1 MPPIDVERSPTPL
14 ELPMDTAQS
23 LTIAET
29 LAAFVTRC
37 RFEDID
43 PRAVDSAKLFMIDV
57 LGCTIGASNEP
68 QAKALIEVLREEGG
82 APHSSAIGC
91 GFKTSVMN
99 AAFINGLKGHVFDF
113 DDDHREG
120 TMHPS
125 VAVFPAV
132 FALAEKMHASGRDT
146 LRAFVLGLEVMIR
159 MGESFLGKSYYQGFH
174 PTGVCGVF
182 GAAAGCSA
190 LLGLPPAQVTYALGL
205 AGSFASGTLEWRT
218 EGAWQKP
225 LQPGHASM
233 MGYVAASL
241 ARRDFIGARTIFEG
255 PDGVIR
261 AYSYKD
267 QFDYSRLTD
276 GLGERWEM
284 ADNSIKVHACCRFA
298 APIADCAL
306 DLARQG
312 IRTSDIEKVV
322 TKVGDFTIRSLCTL
336 SDRKYRPQTHVDAQF
351 SLPYTVAVALVRKRT
366 GVEEFKGDAL
376 KDPEILALA
385 DKVTWELDP
394 AAEALWPK
402 AYPATLVIM
411 MKDGT
416 THEAHSDFP
425 KGDPE
430 NPVSLAEVVE
440 KFSHLTERFVSTDK
454 AKAVVAGIRSIESL
468 RDASEVA
475 DLVR

>member
-1 MPPIDVERSPTPL
+1 M
-14 ELPMDTAQS
+14 TANS
-23 LTIAET
+23 AAGGPTIAET
-29 LAAFVTRC
+29 IADFVTTTSYERIAT
-37 RFEDID
+37 RAID
-43 PRAVDSAKLFMIDV
+43 AAKLFTVDV
-57 LGCTIGASNEP
+57 LGCMIGASAEP
-68 QAKALIEVLREEGG
+68 QAKALIDVLRDEGG
-82 APHSSAIGC
+82 APQASVVGG
-91 GFKTSVMN
+91 GFKTSVKN
-99 AAFINGLKGHVFDF
+99 AAFVNGLKGHVFDF

-132 FALAEKMHASGRDT
+132 FALAERRGASGRET
-146 LRAFVLGLEVMIR
+146 LRALVLGLEVMIR

-182 GAAAGCSA
+182 GAAAGCSV
-190 LLGLPPAQVTYALGL
+190 LLGLTAKQTTWALGL

-225 LQPGHASM
+225 LQPGHAAM
-233 MGYVAASL
+233 MGTIAAAL
-241 ARRDFIGARTIFEG
+241 AQRDFVGARTIFEG

-267 QFDYSRLTD
+267 QYDVARLTD

-298 APIADCAL
+298 APIADCAIA
-306 DLARQG
+306 LAKQG
-312 IRTSDIEKVV
+312 IDATAIRRIV
-322 TKVGDFTIRSLCTL
+322 TKVGDFTIRALCTG
-336 SDRKYRPQTHVDAQF
+336 SDRKVRPLTHVDAQF

-366 GVEEFKGDAL
+366 GVEEFKGDTL
-376 KDPEILALA
+376 HDPAVLALA
-385 DKVTWELDP
+385 DKVSWELDP

-402 AYPATLVIM
+402 AYPATLVVTM
-411 MKDGT
+411 NDGRVIES
-416 THEAHSDFP
+416 HADYP

-430 NPVSLAEVVE
+430 NPVSMAEVVE
-440 KFSHLTERFVSTDK
+440 KFGALTERFID
-454 AKAVVAGIRSIESL
+454 AKRRGRIVALAQRLDSL
-468 RDASEVA
+468 PNVAALA

>member
-1 MPPIDVERSPTPL
+1 MNAP
-14 ELPMDTAQS
+14 AQN
-23 LTIAET
+23 LTIAESIS
-29 LAAFVTRC
+29 AFLTCC

-43 PRAVDSAKLFMIDV
+43 RRAVDAAKLFMVDV

-82 APHSSAIGC
+82 APHSSVIGG

-99 AAFINGLKGHVFDF
+99 AAFINGLKGHIFDF

-132 FALAEKMHASGRDT
+132 FALAEKLHASGKDT
-146 LRAFVLGLEVMIR
+146 VRALVLGLEVMIR

-190 LLGLPPAQVTYALGL
+190 LLGLTPQQTTYALGL

-233 MGYVAASL
+233 MGFVAASL

-312 IRTSDIEKVV
+312 IRAADIEKVV

-366 GVEEFKGDAL
+366 GVEEFKGDNL
-376 KDPEILALA
+376 RDPEVLALA

-402 AYPATLVIM
+402 AYPATLVIT

-416 THEAHSDFP
+416 THEAHSDYP

-430 NPVSLAEVVE
+430 NPVSLPEVVD
-440 KFSHLTERFVSTDK
+440 KFNYLTERFLPRDK
-454 AKAVVAGIRSIESL
+454 AAQVVERVSGIEAL
-468 RDASEVA
+468 ADVGQVA

>member
-1 MPPIDVERSPTPL
+1 MPPIER
-14 ELPMDTAQS
+14 
-23 LTIAET
+23 TIAET
-29 LAAFVTRC
+29 LADFMTSC
-37 RFEDID
+37 RIEDIEA
-43 PRAVDSAKLFMIDV
+43 RAVDAAKLFTVDV
-57 LGCTIGASNEP
+57 LGCMIGASDEP
-68 QAKALIEVLREEGG
+68 QARALIEVLKEEGG
-82 APHSSAIGC
+82 APHSSVVGG

-99 AAFINGLKGHVFDF
+99 AAMINGVKGHIFDF

-132 FALAEKMHASGRDT
+132 FALSEKMGASGRDM
-146 LRAFVLGLEVMIR
+146 LRSLILGLEVMIR

-182 GAAAGCSA
+182 GAAAGCA
-190 LLGLPPAQVTYALGL
+190 TLLGLTPKQTTYALGL

-261 AYSYKD
+261 AYSFKD
-267 QFDYSRLTD
+267 QFDYARLTD
-276 GLGERWEM
+276 DLGSKWEM

-306 DLARQG
+306 DLAKQG
-312 IRTSDIEKVV
+312 IEPRDVERIV

-351 SLPYTVAVALVRKRT
+351 SLPYTVAVAIARKRT
-366 GVEEFKGDAL
+366 GVEEFKGETL
-376 KDPEILALA
+376 HDPEILALA

-402 AYPATLVIM
+402 AYPATLVVT
-411 MKDGT
+411 MKDGRT
-416 THEAHSDFP
+416 FEAHSDFP

-430 NPVSLAEVVE
+430 NPVSMDEVVD
-440 KFSHLTERFVSTDK
+440 KFNLLTERFLPRSKGAELVEK
-454 AKAVVAGIRSIESL
+454 VKRLEGIEDVGVI
-468 RDASEVA
+468 A